1 MTVSEVDYFSDP
13 GYSQS
18 DMKQAL
24 ESPELLYWM
33 KHQGGRAERK
43 PSPQMI
49 EGTLAH
55 CFILEHEKFKNTYQ
69 VCGPRNT
76 KAGKE
81 EAQQA
86 IKNGR
91 QPITLAQ
98 YEKALGMNH
107 AVNGN
112 LLCNTFFVDGLAEQS
127 FFAEDDSTAL
137 PMKARLDWIT
147 PDETIVDL
155 KTVPAGGASPAS
167 FAKQVANFSYHLQCA
182 HYLEMSQMKRFV
194 FVVVEREPPHQIG
207 IYRLDDDAI
216 AEGRYLRRKA
226 LDLIANCRVFNNWP
240 GHTPMEPQTLSLPS
254 WAFK

>member
-1 MTVSEVDYFSDP
+1 MNVPEADYFSDP

-55 CFILEHEKFKNTYQ
+55 ACILEPDKFNASYK

-81 EAQQA
+81 EAKEA
-86 IKNGR
+86 IESGR
-91 QPITLAQ
+91 QPITQAQ
-98 YEKALGMNH
+98 YEKALGMNI
-107 AVNGN
+107 AVNDN
-112 LLCNTFFVDGLAEQS
+112 LLCNSFFVDGLAEQS
-127 FFAEDDSTAL
+127 FFSEDDRTAL
-137 PMKARLDWIT
+137 WMKARLDWIT
-147 PDETIVDL
+147 ENDTIVDL
-155 KTVPAGGASPAS
+155 KTVAAGGASPAN
-167 FAKQVANFSYHLQCA
+167 FAKQVANFSYHLQAA
-182 HYLEMSQMKRFV
+182 HYLEMSGMQRFI
-194 FVVVEREPPHQIG
+194 FVVVEREPPFQIG
-207 IYRLDDDAI
+207 VYQLDDDAM

-226 LDLIANCRVFNNWP
+226 LDLIANCRVLNDWP
-240 GHTPMEPQTLSLPS
+240 GHTPLEPQTLSLPNWYS
-254 WAFK
+254 

>member
-1 MTVSEVDYFSDP
+1 MNVPEAEYFSNP

-33 KHQGGRAERK
+33 KHKGGRAQRK

-55 CFILEHEKFKNTYQ
+55 ACILEPDKFNATYK

-81 EAQQA
+81 EAKEA
-86 IKNGR
+86 IESGR
-91 QPITLAQ
+91 QPITRAQ
-98 YEKALGMNH
+98 YEKALDMNI
-107 AVNGN
+107 AVNDN
-112 LLCNTFFVDGLAEQS
+112 LLCNSFFVDGLAEQS
-127 FFAEDDSTAL
+127 FFSEDDRTTL

-147 PDETIVDL
+147 ENDTIVDL
-155 KTVPAGGASPAS
+155 KTVAAGGASPAN
-167 FAKQVANFSYHLQCA
+167 FAKQVANFSYHLQAA
-182 HYLEMSQMKRFV
+182 HYLEMSGMQRFV
-194 FVVVEREPPHQIG
+194 FVVVEREPPFQIG
-207 IYRLDDDAI
+207 VYELDDDAI

-226 LDLIANCRVFNNWP
+226 LDLIANCKVFNDWP
-240 GHTPMEPQTLSLPS
+240 GHTPLMPQTLSLPNWYS
-254 WAFK
+254 

>member
-1 MTVSEVDYFSDP
+1 MNVSEADYFSNP

-43 PSPQMI
+43 PSPSMI

-55 CFILEHEKFKNTYQ
+55 AFILEPDKFNSTYK

-76 KAGKE
+76 KAGKQEAKEAE
-81 EAQQA
+81 ES
-86 IKNGR
+86 GR

-107 AVNGN
+107 AVSGN
-112 LLCNTFFVDGLAEQS
+112 LLCNSFFVDGLAEQS
-127 FFAEDDSTAL
+127 FFSEDDRTAL

-147 PDETIVDL
+147 ENDTIVDL
-155 KTVPAGGASPAS
+155 KTVAAGGASPAN
-167 FAKQVANFSYHLQCA
+167 FAKQVANFSYHLQAA
-182 HYLEMSQMKRFV
+182 HYLEMSGMQRFV
-194 FVVVEREPPHQIG
+194 FVVVEREPPFQIG
-207 IYRLDDDAI
+207 VYQLDDDAI

-226 LDLIANCRVFNNWP
+226 LDLIANCRVFNDWP
-240 GHTPMEPQTLSLPS
+240 GYTPLEPQTLSLPS
-254 WAFK
+254 WAFN

>member
-1 MTVSEVDYFSDP
+1 MNVCEADYFSDP

-43 PSPQMI
+43 PSPQMV

-55 CFILEHEKFKNTYQ
+55 TCILEPDKFMSTYK

-81 EAQQA
+81 EAKEA
-86 IKNGR
+86 IESGR
-91 QPITLAQ
+91 QPITQAQ
-98 YEKALGMNH
+98 YEKALGMNL
-107 AVNGN
+107 AVNEN
-112 LLCNTFFVDGLAEQS
+112 LLCNSFFVDGLAEQS
-127 FFAEDDSTAL
+127 FFSEDDRTAL

-147 PDETIVDL
+147 ENDTIVDL
-155 KTVPAGGASPAS
+155 KTVAAGGASPAN
-167 FAKQVANFSYHLQCA
+167 FAKQVANFSYHLQA
-182 HYLEMSQMKRFV
+182 SHYLEMSGMQRFV
-194 FVVVEREPPHQIG
+194 FVVVEREPPFQIG
-207 IYRLDDDAI
+207 VYQLDDDAM

-226 LDLIANCRVFNNWP
+226 LDLIANCRVLNDWP
-240 GHTPMEPQTLSLPS
+240 GHTPLEPQTLSLPNWYS
-254 WAFK
+254 

>member
-1 MTVSEVDYFSDP
+1 MNVSETDYFSNP

-24 ESPELLYWM
+24 ESPELLHWM
-33 KHQGGRAERK
+33 KHEDGRAKRK

-55 CFILEHEKFKNTYQ
+55 AFILEPDKFNATYK

-81 EAQQA
+81 EAKEA
-86 IKNGR
+86 VESGR
-91 QPITLAQ
+91 QPITLGQ

-107 AVNGN
+107 AVSANR
-112 LLCNTFFVDGLAEQS
+112 LCNRFFVDGLAEQS
-127 FFAEDDSTAL
+127 FFSEDDRTAL

-147 PDETIVDL
+147 PGDTIVDL
-155 KTVPAGGASPAS
+155 KTVAAGGASPAN
-167 FAKQVANFSYHLQCA
+167 FVKQVANFSYHLQAA

-194 FVVVEREPPHQIG
+194 FVVVEREPPFQIG
-207 IYRLDDDAI
+207 VYQLDDDAI
-216 AEGRYLRRKA
+216 AEGRYLRHKA
-226 LDLIANCRVFNNWP
+226 LDLIANCQVFNNWP
-240 GHTPMEPQTLSLPS
+240 GHTPLQPQTLSLPQ
-254 WAFK
+254 WAYN

>member
-1 MTVSEVDYFSDP
+1 MNVSEADYFNDP

-49 EGTLAH
+49 EGTLGH
-55 CFILEHEKFKNTYQ
+55 TCILEPDKFNTSYK

-76 KAGKE
+76 KAGKQ
-81 EAQQA
+81 EAKEA
-86 IKNGR
+86 IESGR

-98 YEKALGMNH
+98 YEKALGMSI
-107 AVNGN
+107 AVNEN
-112 LLCNTFFVDGLAEQS
+112 LLCNSFFVDGLAEQS
-127 FFAEDDSTAL
+127 FFSEDDRTTL

-147 PDETIVDL
+147 ENDTIVDL
-155 KTVPAGGASPAS
+155 KTVAAGGASPAN
-167 FAKQVANFSYHLQCA
+167 FAKQVANFSYHLQAA
-182 HYLEMSQMKRFV
+182 HYLEMSGMQRFI
-194 FVVVEREPPHQIG
+194 FVVVEREPPFQIG
-207 IYRLDDDAI
+207 VYQLDDDAI

-226 LDLIANCRVFNNWP
+226 LDLIANCQVFNDWP
-240 GHTPMEPQTLSLPS
+240 GHTPLEPQTLSLPNWYS
-254 WAFK
+254 

>member
-1 MTVSEVDYFSDP
+1 MNVPEADYFSNP

-55 CFILEHEKFKNTYQ
+55 ACILEPDKFNASYK

-81 EAQQA
+81 EAKEA
-86 IKNGR
+86 IESGR
-91 QPITLAQ
+91 QPITQAQ
-98 YEKALGMNH
+98 YEKALGMNI
-107 AVNGN
+107 AVNDN
-112 LLCNTFFVDGLAEQS
+112 LLCNSFFVDGLAEQS
-127 FFAEDDSTAL
+127 FFSEDDRTAL
-137 PMKARLDWIT
+137 WMKARLDWIT
-147 PDETIVDL
+147 ENDTIVDL
-155 KTVPAGGASPAS
+155 KTVAAGGASPAN
-167 FAKQVANFSYHLQCA
+167 FAKQVANFSYHLQAA
-182 HYLEMSQMKRFV
+182 HYLEMSGMQRFI
-194 FVVVEREPPHQIG
+194 FVVVEREPPFQIG
-207 IYRLDDDAI
+207 VYQLDDDAM

-226 LDLIANCRVFNNWP
+226 LDLIANCRVLNDWP
-240 GHTPMEPQTLSLPS
+240 GHTPLEPQTLSLPNWYS
-254 WAFK
+254 

>member
-1 MTVSEVDYFSDP
+1 MNVSETDYFSNP

-55 CFILEHEKFKNTYQ
+55 ACILEPDKFNASYK

-76 KAGKE
+76 KAGKAEAKEAE
-81 EAQQA
+81 ES
-86 IKNGR
+86 GR

-107 AVNGN
+107 AVSGN
-112 LLCNTFFVDGLAEQS
+112 FLCNSFFIDGLAEQS
-127 FFAEDDSTAL
+127 FFSEDDRTAL

-147 PDETIVDL
+147 ENDTIVDL
-155 KTVPAGGASPAS
+155 KTVAAGGASPTN
-167 FAKQVANFSYHLQCA
+167 FAKQVANFSYHLQAA
-182 HYLEMSQMKRFV
+182 HYLEMSGMQRFV
-194 FVVVEREPPHQIG
+194 FVVVEREPPFQIG
-207 IYRLDDDAI
+207 VYQLDDDAM

-226 LDLIANCRVFNNWP
+226 LDLIANCRLLNDWP
-240 GHTPMEPQTLSLPS
+240 GHTPLEPQTLSLPNWYS
-254 WAFK
+254 